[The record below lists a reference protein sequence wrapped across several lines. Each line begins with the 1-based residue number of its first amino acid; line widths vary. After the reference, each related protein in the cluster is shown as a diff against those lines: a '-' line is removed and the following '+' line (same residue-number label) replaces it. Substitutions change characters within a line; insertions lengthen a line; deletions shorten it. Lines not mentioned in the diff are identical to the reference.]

1 MGLVSGL
8 AGLAGAGQTTEGIAT
23 RNLRPDE
30 ILNHDFLRSNFHF
43 QTITLA
49 AGNGNKPLMLS
60 GDTKDCG
67 LGGEMVAG
75 NGACGGGFLSALGEP
90 AVFR

>member
-1 MGLVSGL
+1 MK
-8 AGLAGAGQTTEGIAT
+8 GIAT

-30 ILNHDFLRSNFHF
+30 KVLNHNLLRSDFHF
-43 QTITLA
+43 QTVTPA

-67 LGGEMVAG
+67 PRGEMVAG
-75 NGACGGGFLSALGEP
+75 NGACGGGFLSAPGEP

>member
-8 AGLAGAGQTTEGIAT
+8 AGLAAAGQTMKGIVN
-23 RNLRPDE
+23 RNLKPDE
-30 ILNHDFLRSNFHF
+30 ILNHNLLRSDFHF
-43 QTITLA
+43 QIITPA

-67 LGGEMVAG
+67 PGGEMVAG

-90 AVFR
+90 AVFC